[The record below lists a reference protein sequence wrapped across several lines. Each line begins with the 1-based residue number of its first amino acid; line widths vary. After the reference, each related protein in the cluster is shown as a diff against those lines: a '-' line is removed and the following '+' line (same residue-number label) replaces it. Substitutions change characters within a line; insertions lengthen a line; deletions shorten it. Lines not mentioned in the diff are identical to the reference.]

1 MGHRDLRANR
11 VLPTLAR
18 RSHVL
23 FAFALMLMLGMAD
36 LARADADAAV
46 DTNVETVANPIGVPV
61 VESVAVPVAMP
72 LDATSV
78 PEENDENAVVEA
90 EDHPTGNWLPTTPGA
105 RSTYVYIRERSRAV
119 EGQAAEVEKL
129 RGTRIDEVAARD
141 PGTSDDV
148 IRIDSKLHAKSSKT
162 NGEVIETHTS
172 FYRVTGTRVE
182 LVAERS
188 ADPTSATDVMTRY
201 DVPLSILE
209 SNAEPGQRWQ
219 VGVRSQRDLHTNL
232 EGEVLGVQAVE
243 TPAGHFEQCLV
254 IRLTGQIS
262 GVVEAY
268 GTRMEVPSGDIT
280 ITRWY
285 APGAGLVLAKEE
297 RSQTLVLEDGTQM
310 NYSERTQFAL
320 RSAETETAV
329 TPAAPQPALAH

>member
-1 MGHRDLRANR
+1 MSDTATDHCSVPTDRAFR
-11 VLPTLAR
+11 SLAR
-18 RSHVL
+18 RLRLPGAAL
-23 FAFALMLMLGMAD
+23 FLLLSGLVGSAPALAVD
-36 LARADADAAV
+36 ETPIDASVEDAAMPG
-46 DTNVETVANPIGVPV
+46 DILGEEP
-61 VESVAVPVAMP
+61 VAVPVAMP
-72 LDATSV
+72 IDETSASGG
-78 PEENDENAVVEA
+78 AVEPP
-90 EDHPTGNWLPTTPGA
+90 PTGGWLPTTPGA

-119 EGQAAEVEKL
+119 EGQPAEVEKI

-141 PGTSDDV
+141 PQYSDDV
-148 IRIDSKLHAKSSKT
+148 IRIDTKLHAKSAKAA
-162 NGEVIETHTS
+162 GEVNESHS
-172 FYRVTGTRVE
+172 AFYRVTRSRVE

-188 ADPTSATDVMTRY
+188 ADPTSASDVMTRY
-201 DVPLSILE
+201 EVPLSILE

-219 VGVRSQRDLHTNL
+219 VGVQSQRDLHTNL

-243 TPAGHFEQCLV
+243 TPAGSFELCLV

-268 GTRMEVPSGDIT
+268 GTRMEVPSGDVT

-297 RSQTLVLEDGTQM
+297 RNQTFVLEDGTQM

-320 RSAETETAV
+320 RSAETERAV
-329 TPAAPQPALAH
+329 PPAALAP